1 MLCPSS
7 LRRSDSNPRPSEDES
22 PPITTRPGL
31 PLVSLEATAQHGQI
45 RIDKRFV
52 GKI

>member
-1 MLCPSS
+1 MSIQFTAQGFEP
-7 LRRSDSNPRPSEDES
+7 